1 MDRAGG
7 AHVLD
12 INCGVMLG
20 RARVATEF
28 FKENEVGPSR
38 MMEFLF
44 GEEGKRAAVSLAFQP
59 DATKE
64 NITPKPEDFVAA
76 DFRLLTATVV
86 GAWSW
91 KATDFSNEKML
102 KASVGM
108 LDRKPVYTDHNTNV
122 ANWVGI
128 VSKPTWQEKSTAAGV
143 MVPPG
148 INATL
153 LIDSK
158 TRPEIARGVMLGSI
172 SSNSVT
178 VEFEWEMSH
187 DFEREWD
194 FLDKIGDTGK
204 DGEMVRRVVTKVT
217 GYHETSLVWMGADPF
232 AKLLDPQGKLTS
244 VDKGHVYSKLDKA
257 VKDDYEKEK
266 RFSLSFAFDPAVV
279 RLARQLQDGPTPPT
293 PAPTTD
299 PTMNPKLIAA
309 LLTHF
314 KLSKAEEITDAHVE
328 QFNALVSGS
337 ERAERFTQ
345 LAAVGEAGTAKLVEK
360 DKAGFDAFVKDHTI
374 VSTQRHGEL
383 IQAEKDLKALQA
395 AGDPV
400 KLKRELDEANTANT
414 ALKADA
420 ELGKGFLKLKREQA
434 MALYKKQV
442 GAGKE
447 DQAVIDMY
455 MAADSKTIDGL
466 LKQHGKEAAVK
477 FSATCTKCDS
487 NEHIAFRS
495 SVEDAPKEG
504 GEAPKGR
511 SIGDIRERHSASGFN
526 LREQAPAN
534 K

>member
-1 MDRAGG
+1 M
-7 AHVLD
+7 LD
-12 INCGVMLG
+12 INCGVALG

-28 FKENEVGPSR
+28 FKENNVDRAG
-38 MMEFLF
+38 MMPFLF
-44 GEEGKRAAVSLAFQP
+44 GDDGKRAALSLALYP
-59 DATKE
+59 DATKD

-86 GAWSW
+86 GAYSW
-91 KATDFSNEKML
+91 KATDFTNEKAL
-102 KASVGM
+102 RASLGM

-122 ANWVGI
+122 ANWAGI
-128 VSKPTWQEKSTAAGV
+128 VSKPTWQEKSTAAGIQ
-143 MVPPG
+143 VPPG

-187 DFEREWD
+187 EFEREWD

-204 DGEMVRRVVTKVT
+204 DGEMVRRVVTKIT

-232 AKLLDPQGKLTS
+232 AKLLDPQGKLTN
-244 VDKGHVYSKLDKA
+244 VDKGHVYSKLSQD
-257 VKDDYEKEK
+257 VRDGYEKEK
-266 RFSLSFAFDPAVV
+266 RFSLSFAFDPNVV
-279 RLARQLQDGPTPPT
+279 RLARELQNGPTPP
-293 PAPTTD
+293 APTND

-314 KLSKAEEITDAHVE
+314 KLTKAEEITDAHVT
-328 QFNALVSGS
+328 QFEALIAGAD
-337 ERAERFTQ
+337 RAERFTQ
-345 LAAVGEAGTAKLVEK
+345 LAAVGEAGSAKLVEK

-374 VSTQRHGEL
+374 VSNTRHAEL
-383 IQAEKDLKALQA
+383 VQAEKDYKVMKE

-400 KLKRELDEANTANT
+400 ALKRQVGELNTAND
-414 ALKADA
+414 ALKMDA

-434 MALYKKQV
+434 VALYKKQV

-447 DQAVIDMY
+447 DQAVIAMY

-495 SVEDAPKEG
+495 STEDAPKEG
-504 GEAPKGR
+504 GDAPTKGK
-511 SIGDIRERHSASGFN
+511 SIADIRERHTNSGFN
-526 LREQAPAN
+526 LLEQEAAD
-534 K
+534 KK